1 LAIEKQERPI
11 PMPDN
16 FQAGYVALIGRPNVG
31 KSTLLNNLLDFKLSI
46 VTPKPQTTRK
56 RILGILN
63 EKNFQI
69 VFIDTPGLIKP
80 EYDMQQIMMGYLKD
94 SIKDADI
101 IVYMCDVL
109 TKNLDFQ
116 GLEAGIL
123 PQKKP
128 VILLINKIDLIN
140 KEKLLEILYAYKNF
154 YKFSAYIPIS
164 ATQKDGIEILLEQ
177 LQRYL
182 PQHPPYYPPDELT
195 DQPERFFVSEII
207 REKLFQHYRQE
218 IPYSCHVEIE
228 EFMEKGGRK
237 DYIRAVIIVDQMSQK
252 GILIGKKGDALK
264 RVGKLARKDIEILL
278 KRPVFL
284 ELYVKVIENWRKKTS
299 KLRNL
304 GY

>member
-1 LAIEKQERPI
+1 
-11 PMPDN
+11 MPDEYR
-16 FQAGYVALIGRPNVG
+16 AGYVALVGRPNVG

-63 EKNFQI
+63 RENFQM
-69 VFIDTPGLIKP
+69 VFIDTPGLIKAR
-80 EYDMQQIMMGYLKD
+80 YDMQQIMMGYLKE
-94 SIKDADI
+94 SIQDADI

-109 TKNLDFQ
+109 TRNLDFQ
-116 GLEAGIL
+116 ELEAGIL
-123 PQKKP
+123 PRKKP
-128 VILLINKIDLIN
+128 VILLINKIDLIK
-140 KEKLLEILYAYKNF
+140 KENLLEILDAYKEL
-154 YKFSAYIPIS
+154 YEFSAYIPIS
-164 ATQKDGIEILLEQ
+164 ALRKDGFEILLEE

-182 PQHPPYYPPDELT
+182 PPHPPFYPPDELT

-207 REKLFQHYRQE
+207 REKLFQNYHQE

-228 EFMEKGGRK
+228 EFMEKKGRK
-237 DYIRAVIIVDQMSQK
+237 DYIRAVIIVDQASQK
-252 GILIGKKGDALK
+252 GILIGKNGEALK
-264 RVGKLARKDIEILL
+264 RVGKLARNDMEILL